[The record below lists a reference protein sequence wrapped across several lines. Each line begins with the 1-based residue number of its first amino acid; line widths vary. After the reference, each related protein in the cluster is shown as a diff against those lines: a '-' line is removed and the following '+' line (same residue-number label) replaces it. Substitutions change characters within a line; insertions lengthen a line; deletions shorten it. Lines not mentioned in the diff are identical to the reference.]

1 MIHDRKLAYGVI
13 PALWA
18 IVGVLIAVQSSA
30 LALAVDLAAAER
42 AFASDLAKLPKST
55 PVLSGW
61 SGVDSNVAEF
71 SVERVMDPVTWHAL
85 WARHAP
91 DTPPPPVDFA
101 HVMVV
106 AIFTGTV
113 PASLIPSVNLLD
125 ATEQDRI
132 DITVKYFLNDV
143 VTNVRAN
150 HYLIVVLRPSSKPIR
165 VVAHSYALMRTPRE
179 REDVWKELDGI
190 DATK

>member
-1 MIHDRKLAYGVI
+1 MIRDRKLAYGVI
-13 PALWA
+13 LVLWIICGLLVVIQA
-18 IVGVLIAVQSSA
+18 SA
-30 LALAVDLAAAER
+30 LALAADLAAAER

-61 SGVDSNVAEF
+61 AGIDSEVAEF
-71 SVERVMDPVTWHAL
+71 SVERVMDVATWHAL

-91 DTPPPPVDFA
+91 DTPPPLDFA

-106 AIFTGTV
+106 AIFTGSV
-113 PASLIPSVNLLD
+113 SASLIPSVNLLD

-132 DITVKYFLNDV
+132 DITVKYLLNDV
-143 VTNVRAN
+143 VTNARAN
-150 HYLIVVLRPSSKPIR
+150 HYLLVVLRRSSKPIR
-165 VVAHSYALMRTPRE
+165 VVAHSYALMRQPRE